1 MDLAMIG
8 GQTALSVFGGI
19 SQGQSQ
25 KAMAEYN
32 ATISRNNAM
41 VAEEN
46 VREAQ
51 RAGAMQEQQQRVK
64 MATLLGEQRT
74 GFGASGV
81 DVNTGTAKKVQTSS
95 ASLGYQDLLT
105 IRENTKAKRKQLR
118 QQAVDFTNQANLEFM
133 KGSSAQSASNI
144 GAMSSFLDGA
154 SSFYGSGKS
163 SGMWG
168 GSSSMGSGVSY
179 GSNPMASGGGG
190 YIGGGSM
197 TTLGR

>member
-1 MDLAMIG
+1 MCNMQLAMIG
-8 GQTALSVFGGI
+8 GQTAMSVFGGI

-74 GFGASGV
+74 GFGASGI

-118 QQAVDFTNQANLEFM
+118 QQAVDFTNQANLELM
-133 KGSSAQSASNI
+133 RGSSAQSASNM

-154 SSFYGSGKS
+154 SSFYNTGEKTGWTSK
-163 SGMWG
+163 
-168 GSSSMGSGVSY
+168 
-179 GSNPMASGGGG
+179 
-190 YIGGGSM
+190 
-197 TTLGR
+197 